1 MERKNRIMIVDDN
14 LIDQMITARVL
25 KTSYAE
31 EQIILM
37 ESAQQ
42 ALAYLNQHIESPE
55 LLPNLILLDLDMP
68 IMNGIGFLNQFNNF
82 ADSIKEA
89 CKIVVLTAS
98 DVLTDIEIMRADP
111 NVATLIAKPLNKNS
125 LFPVV

>member
-1 MERKNRIMIVDDN
+1 MERINRIMIVDDN

-25 KTSYAE
+25 KTSYAQ
-31 EQIILM
+31 EQLIFM
-37 ESAQQ
+37 EGAPQ
-42 ALAYLNQHIESPE
+42 ALAYLNQHIENPE

-68 IMNGIGFLNQFNNF
+68 VMNGIGFLNQFNTF

-98 DVLTDIEIMRADP
+98 DVLADIEVMRADP
-111 NVATLIAKPLNKNS
+111 NVATLISKPLNKHS
-125 LFPVV
+125 LAPVI